1 MALLDYLF
9 GNTYQTPGFNPN
21 APTMS
26 ANVTGMENVGK
37 ATGGG
42 LPNIF
47 MTPNLA
53 EAGLLGTD
61 ATQAKALQD
70 ALQSQATK
78 AGLLSAGVSFLTQP
92 RTLGAGS
99 ALPYLGRAYQQ
110 GMQSAGD
117 IYGTG
122 LTQLTR
128 QQALGQ
134 KQKYQTIDVGD
145 KIILADPT
153 TGETIR
159 ELPKTQADKTP
170 VSIEEFEYAQKNPKF
185 KDFLEQKKDKA
196 VEINLGGNKFADKFG
211 EGAASLVSDSFN
223 KATAAQTTLSKIN
236 DIRPIIKEGV
246 FAGPFSTSQRV
257 LTQIGSKLGVASE
270 DASETLTRTA
280 EAMQSLAGFELE
292 AAAAMKGQGTIT
304 ENERLLIQRAA
315 AGRIGDFTADEI
327 NTLLNAMEKTSKYRI
342 DIHSNN
348 LNTLKNIPE
357 AQQFLPLYQL
367 PELKINGT
375 ETSRKEGQPA
385 TQQSTSRSREDI
397 LKQYGVK

>member
-1 MALLDYLF
+1 MGILDTIF
-9 GNTYQTPGFNPN
+9 GTSYQTPGINPD
-21 APTMS
+21 ASTPLPTPL
-26 ANVTGMENVGK
+26 GRK
-37 ATGGG
+37 
-42 LPNIF
+42 LPNVF

-53 EAGLLGTD
+53 EAGLLGADD
-61 ATQAKALQD
+61 AQALAVQNALQ
-70 ALQSQATK
+70 QQATK

-92 RTLGAGS
+92 RNLQAGS

-110 GMQSAGD
+110 GMASAGD

-122 LTQLTR
+122 LTQLAR
-128 QQALGQ
+128 QQAFGQ
-134 KQKYQTIDVGD
+134 KKQYQTIDVGD
-145 KIILADPT
+145 KVILADQI

-159 ELPKTQADKTP
+159 EIPKSQVDKLPT
-170 VSIEEFEYAQKNPKF
+170 SIEEFEYAEKNPKF
-185 KDFLEQKKDKA
+185 KDFLEQKKDKGI
-196 VEINLGGNKFADKFG
+196 EINLGGNKFADKFG

-270 DASETLTRTA
+270 DAAETLTRTA

-315 AGRIGDFTADEI
+315 AGRIGDFTSDEI
-327 NTLLNAMEKTSKYRI
+327 NTLLNAMEKTSQYRI
-342 DIHSNN
+342 DIHNNN
-348 LNTLKNIPE
+348 LSTLTNIPE
-357 AQQFLPLYQL
+357 AQQFLPLYKL
-367 PELKINGT
+367 PELKVGGK
-375 ETSRKEGQPA
+375 ETSNIGKPS
-385 TQQSTSRSREDI
+385 QQKRTREDI
-397 LKQYGVK
+397 LKQYGVQ